1 MGDRPRSWLQW
12 LPWVEFCY
20 NTSFQSA
27 MKTTPLN
34 VVYGHDP
41 PPLLK
46 YEADLSLVA
55 VVDAQLREG
64 DEFLA
69 EIWQCFLLSQDLMK
83 EHHNKK

>member
-1 MGDRPRSWLQW
+1 
-12 LPWVEFCY
+12 
-20 NTSFQSA
+20 

>member
-1 MGDRPRSWLQW
+1 
-12 LPWVEFCY
+12 
-20 NTSFQSA
+20 

-83 EHHNKK
+83 EHHNKKWRSKEFQVGD